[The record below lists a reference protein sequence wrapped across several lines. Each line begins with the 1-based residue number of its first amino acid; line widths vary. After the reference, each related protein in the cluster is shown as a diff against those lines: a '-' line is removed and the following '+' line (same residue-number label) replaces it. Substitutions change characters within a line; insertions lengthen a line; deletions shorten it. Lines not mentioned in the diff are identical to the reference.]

1 MSSPLC
7 QWLTLMPPTRGT
19 SLFGRPA
26 DNLPMDGLLVE
37 WRLTETGWIQ
47 VHFDAARAGSGLLNF
62 AVDELERHVAEVSRR
77 GLAPDR
83 SRRSTSSWPPF
94 ATPTA
99 TPSHSSGTSAST
111 TEMAAGA
118 AASPGE
124 GRPSGPI
131 EVRPGP

>member
-77 GLAPDR
+77 GLAP
-83 SRRSTSSWPPF
+83 
-94 ATPTA
+94 
-99 TPSHSSGTSAST
+99 
-111 TEMAAGA
+111 
-118 AASPGE
+118 
-124 GRPSGPI
+124 GPI
-131 EVRPGP
+131 ETVNKQLAAIRDPDGNTVTFIGNFRIDY